1 MAQWQPCRGIE
12 GADVTDMVVKDSVMF
27 ITCSGNG
34 IYAKNI
40 NEGDWYQ
47 SYGPFGVN
55 NIVIAGEA
63 LFANGPMTSFVRSLD
78 NGETWNE
85 VDYYVYFMDAIGS
98 TIFITTMDTVF
109 RSDDYGETW
118 YSISNDLTGIGYSK
132 IFCSDSALFIE
143 YIFDSIFFTS
153 YDFGVSWDSLSMN
166 GLPNGL
172 FWVFDIYLRYGTL
185 WMATDLEV
193 YILPAN
199 QTEWISINDSI
210 LANTFIYEFSEY
222 NEEFYC
228 CTEEGVYCFNSSD
241 STWFP
246 INNGLE
252 NKNTRCMY
260 FYYSTFFCGNEYG
273 PYFYNNQ
280 STWEPF
286 YQGLFQLSIN
296 SVSFNNNEVWTCER
310 HRLYKSE
317 NYGEDFSVVPVDCFD
332 WPFSVYATDSLIYL
346 VSYKD
351 GFYISRDNGV
361 NWEQQNNGLN
371 YLGTTQFGLNEN
383 YYFINAPG
391 LNRTPVDSIYWQPVP
406 NCIGTTSIN
415 EFVVIDSVILIQP
428 HQNQMP
434 TYRSTDNGESF
445 NILQGYS
452 PSEYSTLY
460 AKDGIFYIL
469 DTYNYYILE
478 SSDYGESWIEIPTDS
493 LCRGYTMDVI
503 DEYYL
508 IGGMKFD
515 LYPIGHYI
523 GITDNFGLTWTEIG
537 DNLPQH
543 CGPSISII
551 SVNNNRIFAHSVY
564 NSLYYRDDLLTF
576 INSAPS
582 DIEPL
587 IILYPNPASGFI
599 NYKILDE
606 NVFDY
611 SIKVFTINGQ
621 LIYYQPQNTK
631 NKGIINLNG
640 CKPGLYLIK
649 FESDEMQF
657 IKKIII

>member
-1 MAQWQPCRGIE
+1 
-12 GADVTDMVVKDSVMF
+12 MVVKDSVMF

-40 NEGDWYQ
+40 YEGDWYQ

-55 NIVIAGEA
+55 NIVMAGEA

-118 YSISNDLTGIGYSK
+118 YSISNDLTGIEFCN

-166 GLPNGL
+166 GLPNVP

-185 WMATDLEV
+185 WMATELGV

-199 QTEWISINDSI
+199 QTEWISINDTI
-210 LANTFIYEFSEY
+210 LANSFIYEFSEY

-228 CTEEGVYCFNSSD
+228 CTNEGVYCFNSSD
-241 STWFP
+241 SIWFP

-252 NKNTRCMY
+252 NKNVTCIS
-260 FYYSTFFCGNEYG
+260 FYDSLSFCGTDYG
-273 PYFYNNQ
+273 PYFFNNQ

-286 YQGLFQLSIN
+286 YPGLFQLSIN
-296 SVSFNNNEVWTCER
+296 SVSFNNNEVWACER

-332 WPFSVYATDSLIYL
+332 QPVSVYATDSLIYI
-346 VSYKD
+346 VSYYD
-351 GFYISRDNGV
+351 GFFISRDNGV
-361 NWEQQNNGLN
+361 SWEQHNDSLD
-371 YLGTTQFGLNEN
+371 YLSTRYFGLNED
-383 YYFINAPG
+383 YYFIETRG
-391 LNRTPVDSIYWQPVP
+391 LYRTPVDSIYWQHVP
-406 NCIGTTSIN
+406 NWIGTTSIDI
-415 EFVVIDSVILIQP
+415 FVIIDSVILVQP
-428 HQNQMP
+428 HKMP
-434 TYRSTDNGESF
+434 IYRSTDNGESF
-445 NILQGYS
+445 NILSLPLSG
-452 PSEYSTLY
+452 EYCFLF
-460 AKDGIFYIL
+460 AKDGKFYII
-469 DTYNYYILE
+469 DNYNDCIWE

-503 DEYYL
+503 NEYYL

-515 LYPIGHYI
+515 LYPIDHYI
-523 GITDNFGLTWTEIG
+523 GITDNYGLSWTDISEG
-537 DNLPQH
+537 LPH
-543 CGPSISII
+543 SCYPIVSLLAI
-551 SVNNNRIFAHSVY
+551 NNNRIFAHSWN

-582 DIEPL
+582 NIEPL

-621 LIYYQPQNTK
+621 LIYYQPLLRK
-631 NKGIINLNG
+631 
-640 CKPGLYLIK
+640 
-649 FESDEMQF
+649 
-657 IKKIII
+657 